1 MAAGTLGTIRT
12 VETRQGTVQVRDTG
26 GSAGDGTP
34 LLLLHAL
41 LVNGEFYSRL
51 VPLLTAQ
58 GHRCIVP
65 ELPLGSHPSPMN
77 ADADLTP
84 TGLAQLIADVL
95 DALNVAKVD
104 LVGVDTGGAL
114 SQLLMAWH
122 RDRVGRVV
130 LTGCDA
136 YESFPPRSFK
146 FLVAPLKLPG
156 ALFLTAQGAR
166 LRVMRKLGT
175 VRPLTHAKVD
185 DAIVKSWTRPL
196 LTRGIRRD
204 LRKVLVGIKARYTLD
219 AAAAN
224 ADFPNPVLLAW
235 GDDDRLFSRKLAERL
250 VADLPQARLTT
261 LEDCAAFA
269 ALDQPER
276 LAALI
281 HEHVSAPDEAV
292 ITLAESR
299 VSNS

>member
-1 MAAGTLGTIRT
+1 M
-12 VETRQGTVQVRDTG
+12 
-26 GSAGDGTP
+26 
-34 LLLLHAL
+34 
-41 LVNGEFYSRL
+41 NGEFYARL

-65 ELPLGSHPSPMN
+65 ELPLGSHPLPMN

-84 TGLAQLIADVL
+84 TGLAQLIVDVL
-95 DALNVAKVD
+95 DAMDLAKVD

-156 ALFLTAQGAR
+156 ALFMTAQGAR
-166 LRVMRKLGT
+166 LRLMRKLGT

-250 VADLPQARLTT
+250 VADLPHARLTT

-281 HEHVSAPDEAV
+281 HEHVSAPDDSV

>member
-1 MAAGTLGTIRT
+1 
-12 VETRQGTVQVRDTG
+12 
-26 GSAGDGTP
+26 
-34 LLLLHAL
+34 
-41 LVNGEFYSRL
+41 
-51 VPLLTAQ
+51 
-58 GHRCIVP
+58 
-65 ELPLGSHPSPMN
+65 MN

-84 TGLAQLIADVL
+84 TGLAQLIVDVL
-95 DALNVAKVD
+95 DALNVDKVD

-156 ALFLTAQGAR
+156 ALFMTAQGAR

-204 LRKVLVGIKARYTLD
+204 LRKVLRRHQGALHARRRRRKRRFPEPRSPRLGRRRPALLTPARR
-219 AAAAN
+219 AAAGRSAARP
-224 ADFPNPVLLAW
+224 ADDPRGLRRFRRVGSAGAARRAHP
-235 GDDDRLFSRKLAERL
+235 R
-250 VADLPQARLTT
+250 ARLRAGR
-261 LEDCAAFA
+261 LRHHPCATKGFELVTGGRPNVIPSPATA
-269 ALDQPER
+269 DRRMCR
-276 LAALI
+276 L
-281 HEHVSAPDEAV
+281 SF
-292 ITLAESR
+292 R
-299 VSNS
+299 

>member
-1 MAAGTLGTIRT
+1 
-12 VETRQGTVQVRDTG
+12 
-26 GSAGDGTP
+26 
-34 LLLLHAL
+34 
-41 LVNGEFYSRL
+41 
-51 VPLLTAQ
+51 
-58 GHRCIVP
+58 
-65 ELPLGSHPSPMN
+65 MN

-84 TGLAQLIADVL
+84 TGLAQLIVDVL
-95 DALNVAKVD
+95 DGLNIAKVD

-156 ALFLTAQGAR
+156 ALFMTAQGAR

-250 VADLPQARLTT
+250 VADLPHARLTT

-269 ALDQPER
+269 ALDQPEQ

-281 HEHVSAPDEAV
+281 HEHVSAPDESV

>member
-156 ALFLTAQGAR
+156 ALFMTAQGAR
-166 LRVMRKLGT
+166 LRLMRKLGT

>member
-1 MAAGTLGTIRT
+1 MASEDVGAVKT
-12 VETRQGTVQVRDTG
+12 VETRRGTIQVRDTG
-26 GSAGDGTP
+26 GSASGGTP

-41 LVNGEFYSRL
+41 LVNGDFYARL

-58 GHRCIVP
+58 GHRCLIP
-65 ELPLGSHPSPMN
+65 ELPLGSHPLPMN

-84 TGLAQLIADVL
+84 SGLAELIVDVL
-95 DALNVAKVD
+95 DGLDVPRVD

-114 SQLLMAWH
+114 SQLLMARH

-156 ALFLTAQGAR
+156 ALWLTAQGAR
-166 LRVMRKLGT
+166 LRLMRKLGT
-175 VRPLTHAKVD
+175 VKPLTHAKVED
-185 DAIVKSWTRPL
+185 SIVKGWTRPL

-204 LRKVLVGIKARYTLD
+204 LRKVLAGIKPRYTLD

-250 VADLPQARLTT
+250 VADLPNARLTT

-269 ALDQPER
+269 ALDQPQR

-281 HEHVSAPDEAV
+281 HEHVTEQDASV
-292 ITLAESR
+292 ITLVESR
-299 VSNS
+299 VSNQ